1 VPFIKLLIINP
12 FKESLIDIAA
22 LKLCGIEV
30 VFVESNQL
38 MAMTSIDFDTVLLDD
53 NPNQDILTIIN
64 HLQSIAPNSKII
76 VTLRHSSAKAVY
88 YLQVGVTGLLDS
100 LDTSERLAKI
110 IHLVFR
116 GEYFL
121 YKNIAQLLA
130 MRQIKKLLTPFAAL
144 SSREFD
150 VFCLLAEGC
159 SLKTISEQLGIN
171 SKTVSNC
178 QTLIKLKLK
187 LDNKQAIKK
196 MAKTHGLIMHKSV

>member
-121 YKNIAQLLA
+121 DKNIAQLLA
-130 MRQIKKLLTPFAAL
+130 MRQI
-144 SSREFD
+144 
-150 VFCLLAEGC
+150 
-159 SLKTISEQLGIN
+159 ISEQLGIN